1 MLVWMLLA
9 SLLLS
14 RVLLFIRLMLRCIP
28 LVSHL
33 LLPIFIRPL
42 RVLLRRLR
50 VLIFGLRFHIG
61 HKSPFGL
68 SFSEWPDF
76 QGKVLV

>member
-1 MLVWMLLA
+1 
-9 SLLLS
+9 
-14 RVLLFIRLMLRCIP
+14 
-28 LVSHL
+28 
-33 LLPIFIRPL
+33 L